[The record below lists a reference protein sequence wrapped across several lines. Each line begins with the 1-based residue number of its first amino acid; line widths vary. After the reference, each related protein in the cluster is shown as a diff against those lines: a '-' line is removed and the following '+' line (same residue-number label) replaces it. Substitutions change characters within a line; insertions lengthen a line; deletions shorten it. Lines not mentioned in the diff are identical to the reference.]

1 MELKGLTLARTSHC
15 LNLHFCLILLG
26 PPNFFMSLQK
36 SHWAQSSV
44 LLQGSHSPHILTER
58 FTWGKLTRGN
68 MSQDILENKKWNSKQ
83 KMYRLYKIIH
93 HSIRMRGRSAN
104 PSHACSESI
113 SAYNDHNN
121 TTYFGSTPP
130 FTSIIW
136 STWSA
141 VLSFTSVRVGI
152 LVTIFLWSVFYFQQ
166 GVFFWW
172 SQIQGKGI
180 LLISRQIKKQI
191 VFCFF

>member
-68 MSQDILENKKWNSKQ
+68 KSQDILENKKWNPKQ
-83 KMYRLYKIIH
+83 KNVQTLLNYIRLW
-93 HSIRMRGRSAN
+93 GRSAN
-104 PSHACSESI
+104 PSHACSEST

-130 FTSIIW
+130 FTSIVW

-141 VLSFTSVRVGI
+141 VLSFTSVRVGF

-172 SQIQGKGI
+172 SQIQGRGI
-180 LLISRQIKKQI
+180 LFISRQIKNQSEFYFI
-191 VFCFF
+191 